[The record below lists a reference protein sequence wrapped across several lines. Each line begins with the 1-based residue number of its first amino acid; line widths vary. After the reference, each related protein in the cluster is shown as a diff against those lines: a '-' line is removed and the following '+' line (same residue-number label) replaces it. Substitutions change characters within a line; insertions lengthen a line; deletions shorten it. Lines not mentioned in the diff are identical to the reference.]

1 MIEKVDKNQNLSET
15 QNTINKH
22 NLIYIYNNLNS
33 TVAEYIVFSNLYETF
48 SWIEQ
53 NWKPEYISTNFKC
66 LISYRKE
73 EVYGLHCIP
82 FRMQM
87 LKP

>member
-15 QNTINKH
+15 QNAINKH

-48 SWIEQ
+48 S
-53 NWKPEYISTNFKC
+53 
-66 LISYRKE
+66 
-73 EVYGLHCIP
+73 
-82 FRMQM
+82 
-87 LKP
+87 